1 MHHILLMLAAAG
13 FARKSFGL
21 ATPLQSDNLLPQGKS
36 VDILTSSL
44 PTEACSDTAVV
55 TEPEVTAEPEASET
69 IAAAAP
75 FNEADSLTPSDRVLP
90 SVSQPS
96 TDPQGTAES
105 QPLTSLQTAIE
116 ATETQAGDMT
126 PDNDL
131 TQQLMA
137 ADLSINRFDSLTKDE
152 QFVFDFYKPLNSD
165 DKKSI
170 VPANRR
176 SFPALVSTGSGMAVG
191 RIGPC
196 GLNLPHVHP
205 RSSELQIVTQ
215 GRLMTETV
223 LENGRLVR
231 NELGPYQMTPF
242 YQGLLHAQFNPDCT
256 DAMFVSSFPS
266 EDFGTISVVDSTGL
280 FSDSVIEA
288 TFGQSVTRENI
299 DNLRQRLS
307 PGVVTGVQ
315 ECLKRCKEDN
325 GGAGAE

>member
-1 MHHILLMLAAAG
+1 MLAAAG
-13 FARKSFGL
+13 FARKGFGL
-21 ATPLQSDNLLPQGKS
+21 ATPLQSGNLLPQGKS
-36 VDILTSSL
+36 VNNLTSSL
-44 PTEACSDTAVV
+44 PTKPCSDTAVM
-55 TEPEVTAEPEASET
+55 TEPGVTAEPDASET

-75 FNEADSLTPSDRVLP
+75 FNEAGSLTPSGRVLP
-90 SVSQPS
+90 SASQPF
-96 TDPQGTAES
+96 TELQGTAEP
-105 QPLTSLQTAIE
+105 QPMTAPQTAAE
-116 ATETQAGDMT
+116 ASETQAGDMT

-137 ADLSINRFDSLTKDE
+137 ADLSANRFDSLTKDE

-223 LENGRLVR
+223 FENGRLVR

-307 PGVVTGVQ
+307 PGVVIGVQ
-315 ECLKRCKEDN
+315 ECLKRCKVGN
-325 GGAGAE
+325 GGADAE